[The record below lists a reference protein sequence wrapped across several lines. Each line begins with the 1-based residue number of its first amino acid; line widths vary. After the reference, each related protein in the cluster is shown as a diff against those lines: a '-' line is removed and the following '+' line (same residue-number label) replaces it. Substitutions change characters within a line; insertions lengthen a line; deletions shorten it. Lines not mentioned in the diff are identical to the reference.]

1 MSQNNS
7 FIIFTFT
14 FFISTLI
21 CSGQQK
27 DTKPVVNEWIG
38 KKIQLPKLNS
48 IKKNEEISINPLNK
62 KIKILALIN
71 GECGVCMDELEK
83 WKKYMNKVDILE
95 VGFIFL
101 IYYSSYMD
109 NNYLDSSGLQFDYPY
124 FEDFG
129 QKYIIENK
137 FPREKQYQTFLL
149 NKSNKVI
156 LIGNPIVNESISNLF
171 LKTIEK
177 EITTNFGLERKE
189 TTIKISSYRIKLN
202 VNDIIF
208 KNENGDIL
216 SKEEKKKMID
226 SGKYVARIDDKT
238 KIITLIK
245 R

>member
-1 MSQNNS
+1 MSQNNNFLIFIFS
-7 FIIFTFT
+7 FL
-14 FFISTLI
+14 ISTLI
-21 CSGQQK
+21 CIGQQK
-27 DTKPVVNEWIG
+27 DTKSVVNEWIE

-48 IKKNEEISINPLNK
+48 IKKNKEISINPLNK
-62 KIKILALIN
+62 KIKILTLIN
-71 GECGVCMDELEK
+71 GECGVCIDELEK

-95 VGFIFL
+95 VGFVFL

-137 FPREKQYQTFLL
+137 FPKEKQYQTFLL
-149 NKSNKVI
+149 NESNKVI
-156 LIGNPIVNESISNLF
+156 LIGNPIINESISNLF

-177 EITTNFGLERKE
+177 EISTNIGLERKKTNIE
-189 TTIKISSYRIKLN
+189 TSIHRIKLN
-202 VNDIIF
+202 MNDIIF
-208 KNENGDIL
+208 KNENGVIL
-216 SKEEKKKMID
+216 SKKEKEKMID
-226 SGKYVARIDDKT
+226 SGKYIVKIDHKT